1 MIDPSRWQ
9 IRCLTCGLKRR
20 ARDAGIVRVGGWGR
34 KYTIGWCS
42 RCRWLRCAVVEATP
56 ERGFEVSCRRR
67 RAGMR
72 GVAEGDAE
80 RTRSRLRACRPG
92 YNGRR

>member
-20 ARDAGIVRVGGWGR
+20 ALDAGIVRVGGWGR

-42 RCRWLRCAVVEATP
+42 RCRWLRCAVVEATA
-56 ERGFEVSCRRR
+56 ERGFEVVVPTPPGEDDGGG
-67 RAGMR
+67 AVGGR
-72 GVAEGDAE
+72 G
-80 RTRSRLRACRPG
+80 R
-92 YNGRR
+92 